1 MKELNNLFIEQT
13 DKTPLVDFNYLS
25 GELILSGKSIPI
37 NAPRIFEPLLEWVN
51 DYIKNPRSTTN
62 LRLNLEYFN
71 TASSIWIAK
80 IVKAL
85 SGITRP
91 EGVLILHIYF
101 PIEDFDDIDDIKD
114 DLSPVIDVV
123 SSATVSVGLKIYGTD
138 DAGKVLKESMIFI
151 YVEQHYF
158 LPIYSVSDFF
168 TITLLR

>member
-1 MKELNNLFIEQT
+1 MKELKNLFVEQS
-13 DKTPLVDFNYLS
+13 DKTPLIDLNHMN

-37 NAPRIFEPLLEWVN
+37 NAPRIFEPILEWVN
-51 DYIKNPRSTTN
+51 EYVKNPRQTTN

-85 SGITRP
+85 TSISKP
-91 EGVLILHIYF
+91 ECVLILHIYF

-114 DLSPVIDVV
+114 DLSPVIDVI

-138 DAGKVLKESMIFI
+138 ESGKVLKESMIFI
-151 YVEQHYF
+151 
-158 LPIYSVSDFF
+158 
-168 TITLLR
+168 

>member
-51 DYIKNPRSTTN
+51 DYIKNPRLTTN

-151 YVEQHYF
+151 
-158 LPIYSVSDFF
+158 
-168 TITLLR
+168 

>member
-51 DYIKNPRSTTN
+51 DYLKNPRSTTN

-151 YVEQHYF
+151 
-158 LPIYSVSDFF
+158 
-168 TITLLR
+168 